1 MKQYPS
7 SKASGGSPTHTLVV
21 RVVGEISASS
31 ALTRTGILRR
41 FEHLKIRQ
49 VDSAL
54 EPFSDIRGMI
64 QPESGWVRTVRES
77 LGMSIRQLAE
87 RMNVS
92 KTTAATL
99 ERNEA
104 AGTIKLRSLQ
114 AVSEALDCE
123 LVYALVPRTSI
134 EEAVRGRAR
143 SVAERRVMRISQS
156 MELEAQGISEIERE
170 RQVAELTERL
180 WEEMPQE
187 LWDEPR

>member
-1 MKQYPS
+1 M
-7 SKASGGSPTHTLVV
+7 G
-21 RVVGEISASS
+21 
-31 ALTRTGILRR
+31 R

-54 EPFSDIRGMI
+54 EPFSEIRGMI
-64 QPESGWVRTVRES
+64 PPESGWVRTVRES

-87 RMNVS
+87 RMNAS

-114 AVSEALDCE
+114 AVSEALGCE
-123 LVYALVPRTSI
+123 LVYALVPRISI
-134 EEAVRGRAR
+134 EETVKGRAR
-143 SVAERRVMRISQS
+143 LVAERRVMRISQS
-156 MELEAQGISEIERE
+156 MELEAQGIPEMERE
-170 RQVAELTERL
+170 RQIAELAERL
-180 WEEMPQE
+180 WEEMPQK